1 MVFEKQDIV
10 ISKLTWKDKLRTFLS
25 ENLENQSWRNF
36 EYQITVHNSQNQMVP
51 NHSKKQKNN
60 QELALFNGVLQMET
74 RYFTVRIYMLHKGV
88 EEIYKNIYNLYKN

>member
-36 EYQITVHNSQNQMVP
+36 EYQITVQNSQNQMVP

-60 QELALFNGVLQMET
+60 QELALFNWVLQKET
-74 RYFTVRIYMLHKGV
+74 RYFTVRIYMLQKGV
-88 EEIYKNIYNLYKN
+88 EEIYKKIYNLYKN